1 MAAKKTPQ
9 KKRQVKRGVG
19 KKRPPTS
26 NTDNNPMLKAEE
38 VLEDSRVVKH
48 EDGSVH
54 IDVTKE
60 EMNKI
65 LHPEGFKKAN
75 ELTELD
81 DLKFEMGRLRTHFI
95 TWNAYVEHE
104 GNLYLVQVDPLNKMV
119 KFLGKGDGPDEEG
132 QKIVQEFKDR
142 Q

>member
-1 MAAKKTPQ
+1 MALKKKQ
-9 KKRQVKRGVG
+9 RKQLLKRGVG

-26 NTDNNPMLKAEE
+26 NSSNPMLKAEE
-38 VLEDSRVVKH
+38 VLEDSRIVKH

-132 QKIVQEFKDR
+132 QKIVQEFKN
-142 Q
+142 QQ